1 MTETEGIGVAAAPR
15 RGVPGV
21 RWFRE
26 LLARPA
32 ARPQMLFLDLRRLA
46 VFLFALLVVTGALLS
61 VYYRPSPDGAFES
74 LVAIS
79 NTVHFGWF
87 VRSLHRVTGHA
98 LVAVMGVFLLR
109 AFFKRAFLLPRAAGG
124 WRIAV
129 AFSLVCLALLVTG
142 ESLPWNQSAYWQTVV
157 NTNLVAEIP
166 VVGGWLGEAARGGP
180 QVTGQT
186 LNRVYA
192 MHALVLPWIAFGLLI
207 LVRDRRRKAGA
218 A

>member
-1 MTETEGIGVAAAPR
+1 MTETQSAAGDPAPR
-15 RGVPGV
+15 GGFLNV

-32 ARPQMLFLDLRRLA
+32 ERSQMLFLDLKRLA
-46 VFLFALLVVTGALLS
+46 VFLFALLVATGALLAI
-61 VYYRPSPDGAFES
+61 YYRPSSEGAFES

-79 NTVHFGWF
+79 NAVHFGWF
-87 VRSLHRVTGHA
+87 VRSLHRVSGHA
-98 LVAVMGVFLLR
+98 LVAVMGVYLLR
-109 AFFKRAFLLPRAAGG
+109 GFFKRSFLHPRGATG

-129 AFSLVCLALLVTG
+129 AFALVCLALLVTG

-157 NTNLVAEIP
+157 NMNLLAQIP
-166 VVGGWLGEAARGGP
+166 IVGGWLSEAARGGP
-180 QVTGQT
+180 QVTGLT

-192 MHALVLPWIAFGLLI
+192 MHALVLPWIAFGLLV
-207 LVRDRRRKAGA
+207 LVRDRRRQAGA